1 MEDANEKL
9 AVFERFTD
17 AIVPGRWAE
26 CRPINEKEANVTGI
40 LALTIEDA
48 SAKIRTGG
56 AVDDAE
62 DYELPIWAGVVPIVT
77 TYGEPVGDEKMRGEW
92 EVPGSVRG
100 LGEK

>member
-1 MEDANEKL
+1 M
-9 AVFERFTD
+9 
-17 AIVPGRWAE
+17 
-26 CRPINEKEANVTGI
+26 TGI